1 MEYDPEQIEL
11 LIQKVDFTLGSR
23 LEELFYQQK
32 DILENHLNQLMID
45 HQGEAES
52 ITQEEIEWV
61 YEIAT
66 IHVGHPSN
74 FYGMVSDSEE
84 LEGVTHR
91 R

>member
-1 MEYDPEQIEL
+1 
-11 LIQKVDFTLGSR
+11 
-23 LEELFYQQK
+23 
-32 DILENHLNQLMID
+32 MID

-74 FYGMVSDSEE
+74 FYGMVSDCEE
-84 LEGVTHR
+84 LVGGQSQEMKGMVLWGFILVIKHSQLMP
-91 R
+91 

>member
-1 MEYDPEQIEL
+1 
-11 LIQKVDFTLGSR
+11 
-23 LEELFYQQK
+23 
-32 DILENHLNQLMID
+32 MID

-52 ITQEEIEWV
+52 ITPEEIEGA

-84 LEGVTHR
+84 LEGVIHR

>member
-1 MEYDPEQIEL
+1 
-11 LIQKVDFTLGSR
+11 
-23 LEELFYQQK
+23 
-32 DILENHLNQLMID
+32 MID

-52 ITQEEIEWV
+52 ITPVEIEWT

-74 FYGMVSDSEE
+74 FYGMVPDSEV
-84 LEGVTHR
+84 LEVVTHR

>member
-11 LIQKVDFTLGSR
+11 LIQKVAFTFGSR
-23 LEELFYQQK
+23 LEDLFYQPK
-32 DILENHLNQLMID
+32 NILENNLNQFMID

-52 ITQEEIEWV
+52 ITPEEIEVV

-74 FYGMVSDSEE
+74 FYGMVSDSKE
-84 LEGVTHR
+84 LEGITHR

>member
-1 MEYDPEQIEL
+1 ML
-11 LIQKVDFTLGSR
+11 VQKVAFTLGSR

-32 DILENHLNQLMID
+32 DIRENHLNQLMID

-84 LEGVTHR
+84 LEGITHR